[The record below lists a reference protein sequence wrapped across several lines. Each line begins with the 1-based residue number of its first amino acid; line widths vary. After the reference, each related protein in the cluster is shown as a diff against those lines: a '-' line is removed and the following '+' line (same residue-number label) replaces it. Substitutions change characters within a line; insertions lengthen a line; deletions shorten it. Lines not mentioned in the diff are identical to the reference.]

1 MTPKPEK
8 IEVMPERQDISS
20 EKEWQK
26 LVQSE
31 VNHFRKLLR
40 NTGSQKK
47 QNGLSIFD
55 FTEPMMKRRQQALQN
70 TIQDVCRKYAG
81 NQPLIAESWC
91 RLNFPIQT
99 YSHVEPTSHILSA
112 AAIWVLDQI
121 VDGQYEEDP
130 DEILSGWRR
139 IFKYLPSDDTYFEKL
154 NLLDIWDSQYDYDL
168 IYRLE
173 YVLHYRD
180 EPEKDDE
187 GFDRVLTSERLA
199 SGKVDYSTPARKN
212 FQAII
217 DMIPQES
224 IDRAVEHFEDAFWK
238 WIDRYYE
245 QAIPMISACERCD
258 SAIREEQIRHNRIVD
273 QICDMIGRAD
283 KLRKKKQPAPAVPKN
298 INIAEMIRTP
308 AVIKKPE
315 LEELLDRS
323 MELAEKLDNCA
334 ERIDDLYDSANEAY
348 RNFRVLAMDMSRT
361 GRTLGYEDYG
371 EFTPEP
377 MEPLHIENSY
387 ELCFALLYLIEQD
400 NDLPWLYGAGCGLM
414 AEVTEALPWGVY
426 EYDEIEDEGGEI
438 TELPKSIKIP
448 DWNERK
454 YKLRNDFFPRSL
466 AQILY
471 EETGCILPRDL
482 RLYNNKAKLL
492 MEYGIRGKDAAQM
505 LILMSTMATVR
516 RQTRV
521 LNPENYSHFGDI
533 EGEEEDEDDGL
544 EKKCEEQKAEIKRL
558 RSALHDAEKGTRE
571 AKRELEKFKLESELE
586 RRELADLR
594 ELIFNQESIEE
605 QESAPETDL
614 FPYTVQKKT
623 LVFGGHDSWA
633 KAIKPL
639 LTGDIRFIEKELS
652 FDVGLIRN
660 VDMIWIQPNAMPH
673 TMYYRI
679 IDNARSCKKPV
690 RYFTYASAVKCAEQ
704 LVEADS

>member
-1 MTPKPEK
+1 MMPKPKK
-8 IEVMPERQDISS
+8 IEVLKERQELSAD
-20 EKEWQK
+20 KDWQK

-31 VNHFRKLLR
+31 INQFRKLLR
-40 NTGSQKK
+40 KNGFQKK
-47 QNGLSIFD
+47 KDGLSIFD
-55 FTEPMMKRRQQALQN
+55 ITEPMIKRRQRALQN
-70 TIQDVCRKYAG
+70 SIQDVCRKYAG
-81 NQPLIAESWC
+81 NQPLIADAWC

-99 YSHVEPTSHILSA
+99 YAHMESTSHILSA
-112 AAIWVLDQI
+112 AAIWILDQI
-121 VDGQYEEDP
+121 VDGEYEENP
-130 DEILSGWRR
+130 DEIFSGWRR
-139 IFKYLPSDDTYFEKL
+139 IFNYLPTDDDYLDKL

-168 IYRLE
+168 VYRLE

-187 GFDRVLTSERLA
+187 GFDRVLTSEHLA
-199 SGKVDYSTPARKN
+199 SGKVDYSTLARKN

-217 DMIPQES
+217 DMIPQKS
-224 IDRAVEHFEDAFWK
+224 IDRAVEHFEEAFWK
-238 WIDRYYE
+238 WVDRYYD
-245 QAIPMISACERCD
+245 QAIPMIAACERAD
-258 SAIREEQIRHNRIVD
+258 SSIREEQIRHNRIVD
-273 QICDMIGRAD
+273 QICDVIDRAD

-308 AVIKKPE
+308 AVMQKSE
-315 LEELLDRS
+315 LDELLDRS
-323 MELAEKLDNCA
+323 LELAEKLDICA

-348 RNFRVLAMDMSRT
+348 RNFRVLGMDMSRT
-361 GRTLGYEDYG
+361 GRILGYEEYG
-371 EFTPEP
+371 EITPKP
-377 MEPLHIENSY
+377 MEPLHIENPY
-387 ELCFALLYLIEQD
+387 EICFALLYLIEQD
-400 NDLPWLYGAGCGLM
+400 SDLPWLYGAGCGLM
-414 AEVTEALPWGVY
+414 AEVTEALPWGVC
-426 EYDEIEDEGGEI
+426 EYDELEDEGGEI
-438 TELPKSIKIP
+438 TDLPKSIKIP

-482 RLYNNKAKLL
+482 RLYNNKARLL
-492 MEYGIRGKDAAQM
+492 MDYGVRGKDAAQM
-505 LILMSTMATVR
+505 LILMSTMSTVR
-516 RQTRV
+516 RQTRA
-521 LNPENYSHFGDI
+521 LNLENYSHFGEI
-533 EGEEEDEDDGL
+533 EEEGEEEDDGL
-544 EKKCEEQKAEIKRL
+544 EKQCEEQKAEIKRL
-558 RSALHDAEKGTRE
+558 RSALHDAEKGIRE
-571 AKRELEKFKLESELE
+571 AKRELEKFKLESALE

-594 ELIFNQESIEE
+594 DLIFNQENIEE
-605 QESAPETDL
+605 KESDLETDL

-679 IDNARSCKKPV
+679 VDNARACKKPV
-690 RYFTYASAVKCAEQ
+690 RYFTYASAAKCAEQ